1 MNIVDIITKK
11 LNNKTLSPKEIEYFV
26 KTSVSGQTADYQV
39 SALLAAIFVNGMNDE
54 ETFFL
59 TKYMMESGDILDF
72 SSVSGIK
79 ADKHSTGGVADTVT
93 LIAAPAVA
101 SCGVRIIKMSG
112 RGLGYS
118 GGTIDKLSAIPGFT
132 TDISKDEALKMSE
145 KSGIVIMG
153 QTDTLAPADKKFY
166 ALRDVT
172 GTVESAPLIV
182 SSILSKK
189 LASGADTIVFD
200 VKCGNGA
207 FMKDINSAKSLAL
220 QLTGISSMF
229 GKKTAAV
236 ISDMSQPL
244 GMNIGNSL
252 EVIEAIEVLKGN
264 VEGDLYELSCLIGGC
279 MVFQAQKTKSL
290 EDGVELIKKSI
301 KTGQALSK
309 FEEFVAQQGGN
320 AKIINNYGLLPKAGS
335 KIDIKADKNGYIN
348 SINTQLIGRAS
359 VETGAGRIKKNDSID
374 LGAGI
379 IMNARIGDFVKEDDI
394 LLTILSSTSE
404 KCLSAAEIA
413 KNAFEILPCPI
424 EKPILIKDII
434 TKE

>member
-93 LIAAPAVA
+93 LIAAPAAA

-207 FMKDINSAKSLAL
+207 FMKNINSAKSLAL

-290 EDGVELIKKSI
+290 EDGVVLIKKSI

>member
-1 MNIVDIITKK
+1 MR
-11 LNNKTLSPKEIEYFV
+11 L
-26 KTSVSGQTADYQV
+26 
-39 SALLAAIFVNGMNDE
+39 
-54 ETFFL
+54 
-59 TKYMMESGDILDF
+59 
-72 SSVSGIK
+72 
-79 ADKHSTGGVADTVT
+79 
-93 LIAAPAVA
+93 
-101 SCGVRIIKMSG
+101 
-112 RGLGYS
+112 
-118 GGTIDKLSAIPGFT
+118 
-132 TDISKDEALKMSE
+132 DISKDEALKMSE

-207 FMKDINSAKSLAL
+207 FMKNINSAKSLAL

-359 VETGAGRIKKNDSID
+359 VETGAGRIKKTDSID

>member
-93 LIAAPAVA
+93 LIAAPAAA
-101 SCGVRIIKMSG
+101 SCGVKIIKMSG

-207 FMKDINSAKSLAL
+207 FMKNINSAKSLAL

-290 EDGVELIKKSI
+290 EDGVKLIKKSI

-320 AKIINNYGLLPKAGS
+320 AKIINNYGLLPKANS

-359 VETGAGRIKKNDSID
+359 VETGAGRIKKTDSID

-424 EKPILIKDII
+424 EKPVLIKDII

>member
-93 LIAAPAVA
+93 LIAAPAAA
-101 SCGVRIIKMSG
+101 SCGVRIIKISG

-207 FMKDINSAKSLAL
+207 FMKNINSAKSLAL

-359 VETGAGRIKKNDSID
+359 VETGAGRIKKTDSID

>member
-93 LIAAPAVA
+93 LIAAPAAA

>member
-93 LIAAPAVA
+93 LIAAPAAA

-207 FMKDINSAKSLAL
+207 FMKNINSAKSLAL

>member
-93 LIAAPAVA
+93 LIAAPAAA

-153 QTDTLAPADKKFY
+153 QTDTLAPADKKIY

-207 FMKDINSAKSLAL
+207 FMKNINSAKSLAL

>member
-93 LIAAPAVA
+93 LIAAPAAA
-101 SCGVRIIKMSG
+101 SCGVKIIKMSG

-118 GGTIDKLSAIPGFT
+118 GGTIDKLSAIPCFT
-132 TDISKDEALKMSE
+132 TDISKDEALKMAE

-207 FMKDINSAKSLAL
+207 FMKNINSAKSLAL

-252 EVIEAIEVLKGN
+252 EVIEAIEVLKGT

-290 EDGVELIKKSI
+290 EDGVKLIKKSI

-320 AKIINNYGLLPKAGS
+320 AKIINNYGFLPKAGS

-359 VETGAGRIKKNDSID
+359 VETGAGRIKKTDSID

-379 IMNARIGDFVKEDDI
+379 IMNARIGDFVKEGDV

-424 EKPILIKDII
+424 EKPVLIKDII

>member
-93 LIAAPAVA
+93 LIAAPAAA

-207 FMKDINSAKSLAL
+207 FMKNINSAKSLAL

-290 EDGVELIKKSI
+290 EDGVVLIKKSI

-309 FEEFVAQQGGN
+309 FEEFVAQQG
-320 AKIINNYGLLPKAGS
+320 GLLPKAGS

>member
-93 LIAAPAVA
+93 LIAAPAAA

-220 QLTGISSMF
+220 LLTGISSMF

>member
-93 LIAAPAVA
+93 LIAAPAAA
-101 SCGVRIIKMSG
+101 SCGVRIIKISG

-207 FMKDINSAKSLAL
+207 FMKNINSAKSLAL

>member
-93 LIAAPAVA
+93 LIAAPAAA

-290 EDGVELIKKSI
+290 EDGVKLIKKSI

-359 VETGAGRIKKNDSID
+359 VETGAGRIKKTDSID

-394 LLTILSSTSE
+394 LLTMLSSPSE

>member
-93 LIAAPAVA
+93 LIAAPAAA

-290 EDGVELIKKSI
+290 EDGVKLIKKSI

-424 EKPILIKDII
+424 EKPVLIKDII